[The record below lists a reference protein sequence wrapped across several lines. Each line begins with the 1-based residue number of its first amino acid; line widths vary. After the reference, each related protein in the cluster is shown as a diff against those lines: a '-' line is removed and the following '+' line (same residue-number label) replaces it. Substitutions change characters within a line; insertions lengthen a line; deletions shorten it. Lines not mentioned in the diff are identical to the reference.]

1 MSARA
6 DLLQTQL
13 DAAAIQLKDR
23 KNELE
28 NVTAEKNSAWDQVKE
43 LQNEIAAGQREI
55 AKLKQQAKRDA
66 EKYAKK
72 KTDYDNLS
80 QTWEDDQIEKERL
93 KGEAERLKAG
103 KAAADAEM
111 RKAKEDAEDSRRE
124 YIQLN
129 SDVQSMRE
137 TMEEDLRKQQVSQLT
152 REGKT
157 IVSTA
162 DFERFKNDSAL
173 LSLTT
178 NELEGLKKHLEYY
191 EKNDR
196 AMKFTDDTPRVSD
209 IAALVNQS
217 QRSVGQE
224 LTQGITA
231 EGGSQTSPVQLTTT
245 GSQTSPVQLK
255 TTGSQTS
262 PVQPTTTGSQSSPG
276 QLTTTG
282 SQTSPVR
289 FTTTVGGFQ
298 STSPIE
304 PTAATPVSP
313 DTPLSVSSVSSPAQL
328 TTTIGGVQS
337 TSPIQA
343 TVGTTTGSIVQS
355 SPGQFT
361 IVIGAQQSIASTPEA
376 QPATVQV
383 TTSETGA
390 QTIRIGM
397 IDGEMQ
403 TLISSRIYGS
413 QTDDTIPEEEV
424 VLSKKTIRHHNLVGC
439 LGYTTKDM
447 LIVCRKYSKPL
458 VRRLAVEIRDTF
470 PAIFTKLDAA
480 TIKWVDPVNES
491 DKPTPPSLLAIMRN
505 PDIVDM
511 PEVAS
516 TILDFASY
524 LCLFIF
530 MIECWLARSW
540 VMNMLESNGLTRDWF
555 ANLYTHHHSH
565 GRGLM
570 PAVVSE
576 YWVRAWDQF
585 VLSLIKYW
593 GVELETYALPG

>member
-1 MSARA
+1 MSGARA

-43 LQNEIAAGQREI
+43 LQNGIVASQKEI
-55 AKLKQQAKRDA
+55 AKLKQQAKQDA
-66 EKYAKK
+66 EKYTKK
-72 KTDYDNLS
+72 KDDYDNLS
-80 QTWEDDQIEKERL
+80 QTWEDDQVEKERL
-93 KGEAERLKAG
+93 KTEAESLKAG
-103 KAAADAEM
+103 KEAADAATQ
-111 RKAKEDAEDSRRE
+111 KAKEDAEESRRD

-137 TMEEDLRKQQVSQLT
+137 TMEEDLRKQQASQLT

-157 IVSTA
+157 IVSVA
-162 DFERFKNDSAL
+162 DFERYKNDSAL

-191 EKNDR
+191 ENNDR

-217 QRSVGQE
+217 RRTVGQE
-224 LTQGITA
+224 LTQRITT

-245 GSQTSPVQLK
+245 GSQTSPVQF
-255 TTGSQTS
+255 
-262 PVQPTTTGSQSSPG
+262 TTTGSQSSPG

-282 SQTSPVR
+282 SQTSPIR
-289 FTTTVGGFQ
+289 FTTTVGGFP

-313 DTPLSVSSVSSPAQL
+313 DTPLSMSSIPSPAKL

-361 IVIGAQQSIASTPEA
+361 IVIGAQQSIAPTPEA

-397 IDGEMQ
+397 IDEGMQ
-403 TLISSRIYGS
+403 TLTSSRIYGS
-413 QTDDTIPEEEV
+413 QTDDTIPEDEV
-424 VLSKKTIRHHNLVGC
+424 IFSKKTIRHHNLVGC
-439 LGYTTKDM
+439 FGYTTKDM
-447 LIVCRKYSKPL
+447 LIICRKYSKPL
-458 VRRLAVEIRDTF
+458 VRRLAVEILDTF
-470 PAIFTKLDAA
+470 PAIFTKLDEA
-480 TIKWVDPVNES
+480 TIKWVDPMNES
-491 DKPTPPSLLAIMRN
+491 DNPTPPSLLAIMRN

-524 LCLFIF
+524 LCFFIF

-565 GRGLM
+565 GGGIM
-570 PAVVSE
+570 PSVVSE
-576 YWVRAWDQF
+576 YWVRVWDQF
-585 VLSLIKYW
+585 VLSLIKYL
-593 GVELETYALPG
+593 GYELETYPLPG